1 MKLFLILTLLLIS
14 TLLHAN
20 EVCKVVSYAHVVK
33 LNKVLDDSIVKETNC
48 SQEVINTYIDFISG
62 ATGEL
67 TSKHLIQI
75 FKSEYNLNISL
86 EPEKIK
92 IESIDEVLSSL
103 IQLPKNLILKK
114 VSGLYSKATLTLSST
129 DRIQVQCKDCET
141 AGEKN
146 IKLIINNSP
155 IWFSAEILSKRKGLV
170 SNTELSP
177 FSKNLSKEMFTY
189 TSIFDD
195 GNGHLFQDIDHL
207 QFYKVNKTVKKGD
220 ILKVTDISPLVL
232 VKPGQKIKVIL
243 KGKNVALKSSA
254 ISRQQGKIGDYIEVY
269 NQKTSKKINAQVID
283 FNTVMVEL

>member
-1 MKLFLILTLLLIS
+1 MKLFLFFTLLTLS
-14 TLLHAN
+14 NLLHAN
-20 EVCKVVSYAHVVK
+20 EACKVVSYNHVIK
-33 LNKVLDDSIVKETNC
+33 LNKVLDDSIIKESTC
-48 SQEVINTYIDFISG
+48 SQEVLNTYIDFISG

-67 TSKHLIQI
+67 TAKHLTQI
-75 FKSEYNLNISL
+75 FKSEYNITMVL
-86 EPEKIK
+86 EPKKIK
-92 IESIDEVLSSL
+92 IESIDEVLSKL
-103 IQLPKNLILKK
+103 IQLPSNLILKK
-114 VSGLYSKATLTLSST
+114 VSGLYSKATLTLT
-129 DRIQVQCKDCET
+129 TADHIQVQCKNCET

-155 IWFSAEILSKRKGLV
+155 IWFSAEILAKRQGLV

-177 FSKNLSKEMFTY
+177 FSKNLTKEMFTY

-195 GNGHLFQDIDHL
+195 GTGHLFQDIDNL

-220 ILKVTDISPLVL
+220 ILKSTDISPLVL

-269 NQKTSKKINAQVID
+269 NQKTSKKINAQVVD